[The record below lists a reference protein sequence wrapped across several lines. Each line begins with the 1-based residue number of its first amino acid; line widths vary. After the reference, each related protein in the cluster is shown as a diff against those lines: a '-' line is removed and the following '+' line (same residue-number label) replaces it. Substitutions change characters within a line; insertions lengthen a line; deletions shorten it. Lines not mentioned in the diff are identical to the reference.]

1 MDILYDAAQ
10 AYSRLIGTKY
20 SIVLGYKQRAINLI
34 LNFYKDNFYHL
45 AGLHNFKDIDALSA
59 RPEAVY
65 KKILSKNI
73 TYNDILKS
81 SHFDE
86 KYKIR
91 ILDLIELEK
100 YLDIGTD
107 FFGWDKRNAIQAK
120 ISTRIKADYLL
131 KNSSLQIGYKNHF
144 VFFAIQVGRD
154 NECMVVPVDM
164 PTDSVSPAS
173 LFSEQ
178 KDYSQCQKRYT
189 LLCKEKIINADKT
202 TEERNVLYIADSYK
216 PMHEAAATKQ

>member
-73 TYNDILKS
+73 DKLHIVAGIL
-81 SHFDE
+81 
-86 KYKIR
+86 
-91 ILDLIELEK
+91 LE
-100 YLDIGTD
+100 
-107 FFGWDKRNAIQAK
+107 
-120 ISTRIKADYLL
+120 
-131 KNSSLQIGYKNHF
+131 
-144 VFFAIQVGRD
+144 
-154 NECMVVPVDM
+154 
-164 PTDSVSPAS
+164 
-173 LFSEQ
+173 
-178 KDYSQCQKRYT
+178 
-189 LLCKEKIINADKT
+189 KEKIDGDEFDKVF
-202 TEERNVLYIADSYK
+202 EE
-216 PMHEAAATKQ
+216 